1 MQIQFDL
8 TFRNVERTEPIENMI
23 REKVAKLE
31 KICNYMILCK
41 VAEERDQE
49 HQRTGN
55 PYRVRIDIVVPPGHE
70 IVARRESSRGDM
82 HDPLTTVIRD
92 AFDAARRQLIEIVE
106 RQRADAKKHP
116 RQIVEALVVKLVPD
130 EGYGFIRDTT
140 GREIYFH
147 RNSVLHGDFERLII
161 GTGVRFVEE
170 EGEEG
175 PRATSVQVIEKMGE
189 PVVTNLKIPE

>member
-1 MQIQFDL
+1 MQIPFDL
-8 TFRNVERTEPIENMI
+8 TFRNVERTEPIESMI
-23 REKVAKLE
+23 RDKVAKLE

-41 VAEERDQE
+41 VAVERDQE

-147 RNSVLHGDFERLII
+147 RNSVLHDDYDRLII

-175 PRATSVQVIEKMGE
+175 PQATSVQIIEKMGE
-189 PVVTNLKIPE
+189 PVATNLKIP